1 MHAQNMSN
9 RSKSSKHKKLC
20 ERSRLRF
27 ILLHKEEA
35 LAADSSDVPLVERH
49 LLVLTRPAPETTIRE
64 VTYLSP
70 RYLSTGARHPEAV
83 TATFPPS
90 KTDSGLCWECK
101 SPDARLAQ
109 LRSDLLVGAVY
120 GERYGQ
126 PPGRGLG
133 ADLTA

>member
-1 MHAQNMSN
+1 MHKACRTDENLAN
-9 RSKSSKHKKLC
+9 TRSFANTRGSVSSC
-20 ERSRLRF
+20 S
-27 ILLHKEEA
+27 HKEEA